1 VSILRIYLP
10 VIGLLAPEKW
20 LAITLALA
28 NLSLAGAL
36 T

>member
-1 VSILRIYLP
+1 MSILRIYLR

-28 NLSLAGAL
+28 NVSLAGAL

>member
-10 VIGLLAPEKW
+10 VSGPLAPGKW

-28 NLSLAGAL
+28 NVSLAGAL